1 MDLWH
6 IPAMADTS
14 SRKGTV
20 YFSPEIL
27 EWTASLHAP
36 HDEALQRAFD
46 APAKEGLPA
55 IQVAPSE
62 GKLLELLLSLI
73 GAKKVVEVGT
83 LAGYSA
89 VRLARA
95 LPPDGKLWTLER
107 DPHHAAVAHK
117 TLDDAG
123 LSQKVEIVVGDAAV
137 TLASLERHGPFCAVF
152 IDADKER
159 YDVYGRWAAKHLRP
173 GGLLLGD
180 NAFLFGELLDETPRA
195 QAMRRFHAEA
205 QRALDTVCVP
215 TPDGLLVGRKR
226 S

>member
-1 MDLWH
+1 
-6 IPAMADTS
+6 MADSS
-14 SRKGTV
+14 SRRGTA

-36 HDEALQRAFD
+36 HDAALQRAFD

-73 GAKKVVEVGT
+73 GARKVVEVGT

-117 TLDDAG
+117 TLDGAG
-123 LSQKVEIVVGDAAV
+123 LSTKVEIVVGDAAV
-137 TLASLERHGPFCAVF
+137 TLASLEKHGPFCAVF

-159 YDVYGRWAAKHLRP
+159 YDVYGRWAAQHLRP

-180 NAFLFGELLDETPRA
+180 NAFLFGELLDETPKA

-205 QRALDTVCVP
+205 QAALDTVCVP

-226 S
+226 G